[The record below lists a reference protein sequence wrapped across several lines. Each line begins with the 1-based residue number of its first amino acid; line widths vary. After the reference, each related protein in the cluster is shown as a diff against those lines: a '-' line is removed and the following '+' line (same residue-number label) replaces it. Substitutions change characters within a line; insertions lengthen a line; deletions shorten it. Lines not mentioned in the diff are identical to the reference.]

1 MGVRYATKLRG
12 LAATAALVA
21 ALAVLGGCAAQTAM
35 LEPALEPAA
44 VSITQGAFTP
54 AAVTIPAG
62 TMVVWNNNSTSV
74 QSINATAF
82 RSGTIPPGG
91 AFSNT
96 FATAGTFRYTAGQG
110 PTPVGT
116 VVVTP

>member
-35 LEPALEPAA
+35 LEPAA

-82 RSGTIPPGG
+82 RSETIPPGG